1 MTSMGNRL
9 VTIASDDDWDLLRDR
24 NATSVIDPMVVRV
37 ADLFARG
44 RSAGGPDAW
53 SVIKGNLVNLAT
65 FVDAVVLEPGIPVFD
80 YWYTGEEWGQ
90 DLALFDYTDPVLVPV
105 GVTSNVWSPIA
116 TESWTNF
123 HDKPRLPQ
131 AAAADIATRLRQT
144 RWTFIT
150 SRFGAVD
157 ISESESAGDKSGDAL
172 VNSYLY
178 VTLLFAG
185 YAARLGDDGEPGA
198 QILSPS
204 QARMFVATAAAERA
218 GRGRPLPEGAT
229 FGKIEDILDASR
241 EGYERTWRSKR
252 LHFLPYLLSLED
264 RQGRWKVR
272 TPQHLFSEAV
282 ELRHRADVSAYR
294 DRLHDAEARL
304 EHGQEDVAWVK
315 ELQRAKRAVQTSLKL
330 TGSVETLDIH
340 VGIPWGVGISTQ
352 LDTSPLRDWL
362 LQAWPGRRY
371 RRVLTRL
378 VAAQTAANQID
389 RAIERVWRAG

>member
-1 MTSMGNRL
+1 MTASGPAV
-9 VTIASDDDWDLLRDR
+9 VTIASDDDWHLLRDR

-44 RSAGGPDAW
+44 LSAGGPDAW
-53 SVIKGNLVNLAT
+53 SVINGNIVNLAT
-65 FVDAVVLEPGIPVFD
+65 FVDAVILEPGIPVFD

-105 GVTSNVWSPIA
+105 GVESNVWSPIA

-123 HDKPRLPQ
+123 HDKPRLPS
-131 AAAADIATRLRQT
+131 AAAADIATRLRAM

-150 SRFGAVD
+150 RRFGAVD

-204 QARMFVATAAAERA
+204 QARMFVATAAAERF
-218 GRGRPLPEGAT
+218 GRARPLSEGAM
-229 FGKIEDILDASR
+229 FGEIEDILNASR

-264 RQGRWKVR
+264 KQGRWKVR
-272 TPQHLFSEAV
+272 TPQHLFREAV
-282 ELRHRADVSAYR
+282 ELRHRTDVSAYR
-294 DRLHDAEARL
+294 DRLHDAQARL
-304 EHGQEDVAWVK
+304 EHGPDDLAWVK

-330 TGSVETLDIH
+330 TGSLETLD
-340 VGIPWGVGISTQ
+340 VRAGTSGVGVGAQ
-352 LDTSPLRDWL
+352 LGISPLRDWL
-362 LQAWPGRRY
+362 LQAWPGKRY

-378 VAAQTAANQID
+378 VMAQTAAKQID